1 MKTLAALSLRRR
13 RVAVCIAGIG
23 LLTVMTL
30 VAAAHGPANISY
42 PAAAA
47 ILLERLGIHLDVP
60 YTPTDQRIIDFI
72 RLPRIA
78 AAMLVG
84 MALAVAGTVTQGV
97 FRNPLADPGL
107 IGISAGAAA
116 GAVGAIGLGLPAL
129 HPLLLPASAFVGA
142 LCSALLVMGLGGARS
157 APGTG
162 VLLMAGVAVS
172 SFLGAVTSIILTST
186 EDRDLLREM
195 LFWLLGGLD
204 NRDWTQVGLVI
215 APIVLGS
222 LVIYAFARDL
232 NLLTLG
238 DEGAQALGVRVRRTR
253 LLLLGLAA
261 LVAAVAVSIS
271 GTIAFVGLVVPHLLR
286 SLVGP
291 DHRVLLPACALG
303 GALFLLAA
311 DTLARLVLQPVELRV
326 GIVTA
331 LVGAPFFLFVLET
344 NRRLRVT

>member
-1 MKTLAALSLRRR
+1 MVCLAGVVLLLTMTVLAAS
-13 RVAVCIAGIG
+13 
-23 LLTVMTL
+23 
-30 VAAAHGPANISY
+30 HGPANVSY
-42 PAAAA
+42 RAAAA
-47 ILLERLGIHLDVP
+47 ILLAPFVHLDVP
-60 YTPTDQRIIDFI
+60 FTLTEQRIIEFI

-107 IGISAGAAA
+107 IGISAGAGV
-116 GAVGAIGLGLPAL
+116 GAVASIAIGLPAV
-129 HPLLLPASAFVGA
+129 HPLLLPASAFAGA
-142 LCSALLVMGLGGARS
+142 LCSAVLVMGLGGGRG

-162 VLLMAGVAVS
+162 LLLMAGVAVS
-172 SFLGAVTSIILTST
+172 SFVGALTSIILTST
-186 EDRDLLREM
+186 EDRDVLREM

-204 NRDWTQVGLVI
+204 NRDWTHVGLVF
-215 APIVLGS
+215 APIALGS
-222 LVIYAFARDL
+222 VAIYAFARDL

-238 DEGAQALGVRVRRTR
+238 DEGAQALGVRVRQTR
-253 LLLLGLAA
+253 MFLLALAA
-261 LVAAVAVSIS
+261 LVAGVAVSIS
-271 GTIAFVGLVVPHLLR
+271 GTIAFVGLVIPHLLR
-286 SLVGP
+286 GLVGP
-291 DHRVLLPACALG
+291 DHRVLLPAAALG

-344 NRRLRVT
+344 NRRVRVP